1 MNRQSVALLGSTGSI
16 GVSTLDV
23 VAAHPE
29 RFEVVAL
36 SASKNIARLKEQI
49 RRFRPRRV
57 ALLDETLAH
66 ELSRSRDAKGVEVFA
81 GATGLLEMIRAE
93 RFDICVNALVG
104 AAGLVPTIAAIEQ
117 CRRLA
122 IANKESLVVAGEI
135 VMREA
140 QARGV
145 EVLPVDSEH
154 AALHQCLEGRSR
166 DDIARVIL
174 TASGGPFRELSAAE
188 IARVTVDQAL
198 RHPTWKMG
206 EKITIDSA
214 TLFNKGIELIEAKWL
229 FGLPHA
235 ALEVVVHPESVVH
248 AMIEL
253 ADGTIMAQLS
263 APDMRL
269 PIQYALTYPERLAA
283 PWPRLDLARIGAL
296 HFEPPDPARFPCLTL
311 AYDALVEGGT
321 MPAVLNAANEVA
333 VNGFLGELISFGRIP
348 EVIERVMA
356 RHDNTAYPDLET
368 ILAADRWARETA
380 ETFLEGAE
388 AR

>member
-1 MNRQSVALLGSTGSI
+1 MTRQSIALLGSTGSI

-23 VAAHPE
+23 VAAHPD

-36 SASKNIARLKEQI
+36 SASKNIARLVEQI

-57 ALLDETLAH
+57 ALLDEALAH
-66 ELSRSRDAKGVEVFA
+66 ELARSRDAKGVEVFA
-81 GATGLLEMIRAE
+81 GAAGLLDMIRAE

-104 AAGLVPTIAAIEQ
+104 AAGLVPTIAAIAQ

-140 QARGV
+140 QTRGV

-166 DDIARVIL
+166 DAIARVIL
-174 TASGGPFRELSAAE
+174 TASGGPFRELTSEA
-188 IARVTVDQAL
+188 IARVTVEQAL

-235 ALEVVVHPESVVH
+235 ALEVVVHPESIVH

-253 ADGTIMAQLS
+253 ADGTIIAQLS

-269 PIQYALTYPERLAA
+269 PIQYALAYPERLAA
-283 PWPRLDLARIGAL
+283 PWPRLDLARAGAL

-333 VNGFLGELISFGRIP
+333 VNGFLGELIPFGRIP

>member
-16 GVSTLDV
+16 GVSTLEV
-23 VAAHPE
+23 VAAHPD

-36 SASKNIARLKEQI
+36 SASKNVERLREQI

-57 ALLDETLAH
+57 ALLDAALAKD
-66 ELSRSRDAKGVEVFA
+66 LAKSPDAAGVEVFA
-81 GATGLLEMIRAE
+81 GPAGLLEMIRAE
-93 RFDICVNALVG
+93 RFDVCVNALVG
-104 AAGLVPTIAAIEQ
+104 AAGLVPTLAAIAQ

-140 QARGV
+140 QTHGV

-154 AALHQCLEGRSR
+154 AALHQCLAGRAR
-166 DDIARVIL
+166 GDIKRVVL
-174 TASGGPFRELSAAE
+174 TASGGPFRELGADAM
-188 IARVTVDQAL
+188 ARVTVGEAL
-198 RHPTWKMG
+198 RHPTWRMG

-229 FGLPHA
+229 FGVPHA
-235 ALEVVVHPESVVH
+235 ALDVVVHRESVVH
-248 AMIEL
+248 AMIEF
-253 ADGTIMAQLS
+253 ADGTLIAQLS

-269 PIQYALTYPERLAA
+269 PIQYALTYPDRLAA

-296 HFEPPDPARFPCLTL
+296 HFEAPDPARFPCLAL

-333 VNGFLGELISFGRIP
+333 VNGFLGEVISFGRIP
-348 EVIERVMA
+348 EIIERVMA
-356 RHDNTAYPDLET
+356 RHENTAYPDLDT
-368 ILAADRWARETA
+368 IFAADRWAREAA
-380 ETFLEGAE
+380 ETLLEGAE